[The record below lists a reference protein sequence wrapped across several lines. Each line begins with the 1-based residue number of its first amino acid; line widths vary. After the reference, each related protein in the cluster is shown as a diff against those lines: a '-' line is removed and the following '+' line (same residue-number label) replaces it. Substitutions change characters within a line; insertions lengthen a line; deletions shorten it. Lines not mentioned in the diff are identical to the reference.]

1 MYKILFLV
9 LYKFR
14 KKPAKELKEEFMR
27 ISPQLMRKNGIK
39 YISEYFTL
47 GRFDGVAIAEAPDAK
62 AMLKYSIAMS
72 DMVTHETLP
81 AIPIDEGMKLLE

>member
-1 MYKILFLV
+1 MLFLV

-14 KKPAKELKEEFMR
+14 KRPTKEMKEEFMR
-27 ISPQLMRKNGIK
+27 ISPPIMQKLGIK

-47 GRFDGVAIAEAPDAK
+47 GRFDGAAIAEAPDAK
-62 AMLKYSIAMS
+62 AMLKYSMAMA

-81 AIPIDEGMKLLE
+81 AIHIDEAMKLIE